1 MSNCCNKTNALLQN
15 FGQATSKAT
24 SKAIQT
30 APQLLP
36 QSNNVTHIIKQTPHG
51 PQRPQGPQSV
61 LKFKR
66 KN

>member
-15 FGQATSKAT
+15 FGQATSKA
-24 SKAIQT
+24 IQT
-30 APQLLP
+30 APQVP
-36 QSNNVTHIIKQTPHG
+36 QPKNVTHIIKQTPHG
-51 PQRPQGPQSV
+51 PQGPQGPQSV

>member
-15 FGQATSKAT
+15 FGQATSKA
-24 SKAIQT
+24 IQT
-30 APQLLP
+30 APQVP

-51 PQRPQGPQSV
+51 PQGPQSV